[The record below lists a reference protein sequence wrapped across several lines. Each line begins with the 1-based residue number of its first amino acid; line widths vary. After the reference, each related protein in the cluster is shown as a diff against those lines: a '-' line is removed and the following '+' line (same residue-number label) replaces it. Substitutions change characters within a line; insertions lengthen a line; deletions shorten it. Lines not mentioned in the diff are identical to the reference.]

1 MMRVVFVGSGPVTLM
16 TARQLIERGHEVIII
31 ESDRHVIEQLSDT
44 IDCSFLHGDGSS
56 PEVLRE
62 ADPKSSDMLFCL
74 TEHDQTNIIANL
86 VGRSL
91 GFNRVVASISD
102 VEFEPVCQ
110 ELGLDDTIV
119 PARTISRYLADM
131 LAGVDI
137 LELRTAIKDEARLF
151 SFTATADDAGD
162 VKQLDLPSES
172 RVVWFYRQGKF
183 RLADDTSTVHA
194 DDEVI
199 IATHSKNLE
208 ALRERWKPK
217 DSKDT

>member
-1 MMRVVFVGSGPVTLM
+1 MRVVFVGSGPVTLM
-16 TARQLIERGHEVIII
+16 TAQALIKRGHEVIII
-31 ESDRHVIEQLSDT
+31 ESDREVIENLSDT
-44 IDCSFLHGDGSS
+44 VDCSFLHGDGSS

-62 ADPKSSDMLFCL
+62 ADPQASDILFCL
-74 TEHDQTNIIANL
+74 TEHDQTNIISNL

-91 GFNRVVASISD
+91 GFNRVVASICD
-102 VEFEPVCQ
+102 VEFEPVCE

-151 SFTATADDAGD
+151 AFTAGAKDAGD
-162 VKQLDLPSES
+162 VKQLDLPSEA
-172 RVVWFYRQGKF
+172 RVVWYYRQGKF
-183 RLADDTSTVHA
+183 QIAGDTSTIKA

-208 ALRERWKPK
+208 TLQERWQPK
-217 DSKDT
+217 DANDG

>member
-1 MMRVVFVGSGPVTLM
+1 MRVVFVGSGPVTIM
-16 TARQLIERGHEVIII
+16 TAQQLIERGHEVIII
-31 ESDRHVIEQLSDT
+31 ESDRDVIEHLSDT

-62 ADPKSSDMLFCL
+62 ADPKASDMLFCL

-110 ELGLDDTIV
+110 ELGLEDTIV
-119 PARTISRYLADM
+119 PARTISRYLANM

-151 SFTATADDAGD
+151 AFTTAAEDAGE
-162 VKQLDLPSES
+162 VKQLDLPSEA

-183 RLADDTSTVHA
+183 QLADDTSTLKA

-208 ALRERWKPK
+208 SLRERWQPK
-217 DSKDT
+217 DSNDS

>member
-1 MMRVVFVGSGPVTLM
+1 MRVVFVGSGPVTMM
-16 TARQLIERGHEVIII
+16 TAQQLVDRGHQVIII
-31 ESDRHVIEQLSDT
+31 ESDREVIERLSDT

-62 ADPKSSDMLFCL
+62 ADPKASDMLFCL
-74 TEHDQTNIIANL
+74 TEHDQTNMIANL

-102 VEFEPVCQ
+102 VQFEPICQ
-110 ELGLDDTIV
+110 ELGLEDTIV
-119 PARTISRYLADM
+119 PSRTISRYLADM

-151 SFTATADDAGD
+151 SFTANADDVGE
-162 VKQLDLPSES
+162 VKQLDLPSDS
-172 RVVWFYRQGKF
+172 RVVWFYRRGEF
-183 RLADDTSTVHA
+183 RLADDTSTLKA

-208 ALRERWKPK
+208 SLRKRWKPK
-217 DSKDT
+217 DSNDS

>member
-1 MMRVVFVGSGPVTLM
+1 MRVVFVGSGPVTIM
-16 TARQLIERGHEVIII
+16 TTQQLVAHGHEVIII
-31 ESDRHVIEQLSDT
+31 ESDREVIDRLSDT

-62 ADPKSSDMLFCL
+62 ADPKACDVLFCL

-91 GFNRVVASISD
+91 GFHRVVASISD

-110 ELGLDDTIV
+110 ELGLEDTIV

-137 LELRTAIKDEARLF
+137 LELRTAVKDEARLF
-151 SFTATADDAGD
+151 SFTATDDDAGA

-172 RVVWFYRQGKF
+172 RVVWYYRQGEF
-183 RLADDTSTVHA
+183 RLADDTSTLKA

-199 IATHSKNLE
+199 VATHSKNLE
-208 ALRERWKPK
+208 SLHQRWNPK
-217 DSKDT
+217 DANSS

>member
-1 MMRVVFVGSGPVTLM
+1 MRVVFVGSVPVTIM
-16 TARQLIERGHEVIII
+16 TAHQLIERGHEVIII
-31 ESDRHVIEQLSDT
+31 ESDRQVIENLSDT

-62 ADPKSSDMLFCL
+62 ADPKASDMLFCL

-91 GFNRVVASISD
+91 GFHRVVASISD

-110 ELGLDDTIV
+110 ELGLEDTIV

-151 SFTATADDAGD
+151 AFTAGADDAGE

-183 RLADDTSTVHA
+183 RLAARCEHA
-194 DDEVI
+194 
-199 IATHSKNLE
+199 
-208 ALRERWKPK
+208 RGR
-217 DSKDT
+217 